1 MRAVAIEATGWCLP
15 ETGTAVAELP
25 ELPGMSARE
34 RETCAGLGIDRVPV
48 DDDASSRT
56 LAVHAARQAL
66 AEAGRAASDVD
77 VLILIEPRVPETL
90 LASEATAVQ
99 AALGA
104 NRALTFSVGGLG
116 CASIAPALL
125 TARGLL
131 AADPG
136 LDTVLVAH
144 GSKPPTARRYRHP
157 VTVQGDGGFAAVLSR
172 RGPTRI
178 IDVVLESD
186 GDYAELFRVEYQGVP
201 VEHWREECADLDAY
215 SFQLALRTRDR
226 LRAVNRRLLERNGLR
241 QSDIAGYLCQN
252 LSLAALRFY
261 QETLGV
267 AIESACADN
276 LRHHGH
282 LGPADALLNLRTTL
296 DRDRWRPGDHVILLN
311 ISPVAAWSAILV
323 EIATDDADGDIC
335 L

>member
-1 MRAVAIEATGWCLP
+1 M
-15 ETGTAVAELP
+15 AELP
-25 ELPGMSARE
+25 ELPGMSAQE
-34 RETCAGLGIDRVPV
+34 REICAGLGIDRVCV
-48 DDDASSRT
+48 DDDANSRT
-56 LAVHAARQAL
+56 LAIRAARQAL
-66 AEAGRAASDVD
+66 AEAGRTASDVD
-77 VLILIEPRVPETL
+77 ALILIEPRVPDTL

-131 AADPG
+131 RADPE
-136 LDTVLVAH
+136 LATVLVAH

-157 VTVQGDGGFAAVLSR
+157 VTVQGDCGFAVVLSSH
-172 RGPTRI
+172 GPVRI

-186 GDYAELFRVEYQGVP
+186 GDYAELFRVEYRGVP
-201 VEHWREECADLDAY
+201 VEHWREECADIDAY

-226 LRAVNRRLLERNGLR
+226 LRAVNRRLLDRNGLR
-241 QSDIAGYLCQN
+241 QSDVAGYLCQN

-261 QETLGV
+261 QETLGATIDSV
-267 AIESACADN
+267 CADN
-276 LRHHGH
+276 LRHYGH
-282 LGPADALLNLRTTL
+282 LGPADALLNLRTSL
-296 DRDRWRPGDHVILLN
+296 GRDRWRSGDHVILLN
-311 ISPVAAWSAILV
+311 VSPVAAWSAILI
-323 EIATDDADGDIC
+323 EITTGDANEDIC